1 MVDKKRGRV
10 KTKQAISE
18 FEVHRK
24 ELKLAMNPVEKGKQS
39 EFNPKA
45 IENMKKNLGQ
55 AVNGYVDG
63 LKEILDDTRKGSLF
77 EGVTP
82 EKFVEN
88 FDINAEYIDMPEGTE
103 MFCNKGVRLI
113 GCDMISSKKL
123 MMLCVIYGM
132 IDGLTLDELCMTGR
146 NPGRTRP
153 PEPSEYFKSLV
164 PLFKNGWLEGLDADR
179 GLDRSMSFNVL
190 IRCTD
195 KGKDRLKVLV
205 DCLDPV
211 ETDLLR
217 IGAERRI
224 ALIKRERQAGR
235 GYSVVPKVDNTKPAY
250 DRVGDVMK
258 LAEYLMD
265 KDIKAGGIVKGI
277 EKE

>member
-1 MVDKKRGRV
+1 MAEKKKGRV
-10 KTKQAISE
+10 KTKQTISE

-24 ELKLAMNPVEKGKQS
+24 ELKLAMNPMEKSGQS

-55 AVNGYVDG
+55 TVDEYVDG
-63 LKEILDDTRKGSLF
+63 LKEILNDTRKGSLF
-77 EGVTP
+77 EGKTP
-82 EKFVEN
+82 EEFIKD
-88 FDINAEYIDMPEGTE
+88 FDINGDYIDTPQGME

-132 IDGLTLDELCMTGR
+132 VDGLTLDELCMTGR
-146 NPGRTRP
+146 NPGRARP
-153 PEPSEYFKSLV
+153 PEPHEYFKSLV
-164 PLFKNGWLEGLDADR
+164 PLLKKGWLEGLDAYA
-179 GLDRSMSFNVL
+179 GLDRSMSSSIL

-195 KGKDRLKVLV
+195 KGKDRLKALI

-217 IGAERRI
+217 VGAERRI
-224 ALIKRERQAGR
+224 ALVKREREAGR

-250 DRVGDVMK
+250 DRIDDVMK

-265 KDIKAGGIVKGI
+265 KDIKAGGVVKGI